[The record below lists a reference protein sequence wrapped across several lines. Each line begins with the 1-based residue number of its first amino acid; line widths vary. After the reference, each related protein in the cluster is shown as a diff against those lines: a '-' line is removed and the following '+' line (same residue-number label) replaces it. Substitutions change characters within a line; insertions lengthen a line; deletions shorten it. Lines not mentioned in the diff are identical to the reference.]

1 MATTERANYAFIVKE
16 HGDGTPW
23 IVCELRRGTG
33 LNILNHGLL
42 GFELPPGTDLQK
54 AHSIA
59 RFLND
64 NLGDLSHTRL
74 P

>member
-1 MATTERANYAFIVKE
+1 MATTERADYAFIVKE

-23 IVCELRRGTG
+23 IMCELRGGMG
-33 LNILNHGLL
+33 LSILNNALL
-42 GFELPPGTDLQK
+42 GFELPPGTDIKK
-54 AHSIA
+54 AQTIA

-64 NLGDLSHTRL
+64 NLRDISHTTL